1 MSFNPGQFAINM
13 LNQNPQV
20 ANNPRAQ
27 ELLQVIQNGDSAK
40 GDQIAQLRTEIQ
52 QKDLAASQ
60 CAQNAY
66 LIQQLRPAAI
76 PAFNV
81 PNPYANYGYG
91 CYCNSANGC

>member
-40 GDQIAQLRTEIQ
+40 GEQI
-52 QKDLAASQ
+52 
-60 CAQNAY
+60 
-66 LIQQLRPAAI
+66 
-76 PAFNV
+76 
-81 PNPYANYGYG
+81 
-91 CYCNSANGC
+91 